1 MEIANGKNQIE
12 QSILNLENAINNFYL
27 NVNEIKNLQHYKL
40 LDKKLNEYKF
50 HSENTNLIQDL
61 LDVDNKE
68 YFIESIDNIIKTLVI
83 SNTAQTYSMANDMNV
98 LFVLKDA
105 LNKHLPKNNN
115 N

>member
-1 MEIANGKNQIE
+1 MEIANEKNQ
-12 QSILNLENAINNFYL
+12 LDNAINNFYL
-27 NVNEIKNLQHYKL
+27 NVNGI
-40 LDKKLNEYKF
+40 LNEYKF

-61 LDVDNKE
+61 LNVDNKE

-115 N
+115 NN